1 MSNGKTTIIL
11 LKARLIYLR
20 ENMKVELDL
29 SNYVTKV
36 DLKEATDVDTSDFAK
51 KTDLANLKSDLEK
64 LDIHKLKNVP
74 SNLSNLKSIV
84 DKLDVDK
91 LVPVPVDLSKLS
103 EVLKNGFVKKIH
115 VMLRSKTLKIK
126 RLILLT

>member
-64 LDIHKLKNVP
+64 LDIDKLKNVP

-84 DKLDVDK
+84 DILDVDK

-103 EVLKNGFVKKIH
+103 EVLKNGFVKKIY

-126 RLILLT
+126 HLILLT